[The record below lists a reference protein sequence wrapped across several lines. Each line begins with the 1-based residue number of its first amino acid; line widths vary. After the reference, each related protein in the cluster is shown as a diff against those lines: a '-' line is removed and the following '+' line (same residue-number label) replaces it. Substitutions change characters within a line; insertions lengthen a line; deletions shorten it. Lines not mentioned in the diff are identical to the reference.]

1 VGVPVPNVLRG
12 DRRASDKHQVLGIPL
27 LRRSGEIEATG
38 YHGLV
43 VDDYDATV
51 SYRVLRVDQNDYAR
65 AFQEGVTSSSPGALV
80 EDNSDIRDAP
90 LGLNQSL
97 CDGCGDQTPGLN
109 EDLLSR

>member
-12 DRRASDKHQVLGIPL
+12 DRRASDKHQVLGVPL

-38 YHGLV
+38 DYRLA
-43 VDDYDATV
+43 VDDHDAAV
-51 SYRVLRVDQNDYAR
+51 SYRVLRVDQHYYAR
-65 AFQEGVTSSSPGALV
+65 PLQEGVASARGALV
-80 EDNSDIRDAP
+80 EDNSDILGAP
-90 LGLNQSL
+90 LGLNQCL